1 MLTRPLLDY
10 TTWSGSLGLYRDA
23 GRGWEQ
29 YFNIARASRAP
40 NPAEL
45 FSEGLHHSAASIELG
60 DIRFS
65 PEVSHKASATWTKKT
80 GRTTLEIHPYAQWIE
95 GFMLLVPT
103 GAMQT
108 IRGHFQVWEYRQTTA
123 SIWGLDVDEA
133 HQWSEHW
140 RSAHQASWLRGTDT
154 ARDEPLMM
162 MPPPTINNQIAWNK
176 GVWSWSLEHQWTA
189 EQTRFPKYDIAVFI
203 PTENRTVDLDLS
215 TPPSAYGLWH
225 TRLEYQVKKQ
235 GNLQPKIGLSIR
247 NATDLNYR
255 NYLNRLRFYA
265 DDLWRSIQLYSI
277 LKF

>member
-1 MLTRPLLDY
+1 
-10 TTWSGSLGLYRDA
+10 
-23 GRGWEQ
+23 
-29 YFNIARASRAP
+29 
-40 NPAEL
+40 
-45 FSEGLHHSAASIELG
+45 
-60 DIRFS
+60 
-65 PEVSHKASATWTKKT
+65 
-80 GRTTLEIHPYAQWIE
+80 
-95 GFMLLVPT
+95 
-103 GAMQT
+103 
-108 IRGHFQVWEYRQTTA
+108 
-123 SIWGLDVDEA
+123 
-133 HQWSEHW
+133 
-140 RSAHQASWLRGTDT
+140 
-154 ARDEPLMM
+154 MM

-265 DDLWRSIQLYSI
+265 DDLGRSIQLYSI